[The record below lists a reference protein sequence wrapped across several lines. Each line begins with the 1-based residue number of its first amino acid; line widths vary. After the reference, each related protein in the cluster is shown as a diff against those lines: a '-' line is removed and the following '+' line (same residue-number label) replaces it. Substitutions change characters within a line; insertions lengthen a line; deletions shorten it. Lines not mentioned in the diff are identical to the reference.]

1 MLILNTSPLMKPGKI
16 SIPELGLYRVCRM
29 AALDSRAAPS
39 PIIAKR
45 GKIGFISDASL
56 NSVSN

>member
-1 MLILNTSPLMKPGKI
+1 
-16 SIPELGLYRVCRM
+16 M